1 MQMFGGGKQWRISQI
16 TAGFPHFTIQI
27 LTMSRDINNESKQA
41 EICQSF
47 TCQKFLMRNSPK
59 LPPAK
64 HSRYTVD
71 YTHARY
77 GCEIRV
83 IMYQN

>member
-1 MQMFGGGKQWRISQI
+1 MFGGGKQWRISQI

-27 LTMSRDINNESKQA
+27 LTMSRDINNESKQV

-47 TCQKFLMRNSPK
+47 TRQKFLMRNSLK

-64 HSRYTVD
+64 HLCYTVD